1 MENTMIDKPRIDAP
15 KKSEAEQLDFFN
27 LSVERF
33 REAASLTGEIRRYFS
48 IGDTVVCLVF
58 AGRELVPFMTAAIAH
73 LEIHNVEKADL
84 EILIW
89 DSKSTSVEMLPPPC
103 DRAHFTERG
112 DFWGFN
118 SKRIRTAFHWSDFS
132 VNLMDIETN
141 VGFYWVKTVEYLPM
155 WVFAAPLR
163 TQFHWWMEKNGGQ
176 LLHAAAVGT
185 ENGAVLITGKG
196 GVGKSTTA
204 LSCLKH
210 GMFYL
215 ADDYLIVKLKPEPVV
230 QSLYCTAKLLPD
242 DLENFPEFAE
252 YLVKDETN
260 EPTDKR
266 LFFLYP
272 ALKES
277 IVREL
282 PLKAVMK
289 PEVNPQ
295 SDTCDVLQIPY
306 KKIHGALSFT
316 TMSQL
321 PYAGEYTQD
330 FITKIIT
337 SAPCFL
343 LSLGQDIDCSPRLL
357 KSYLAGE
364 IKPAEMIN
372 DDSAGKQRPMI
383 SIIIPVYNGA
393 HFVHDAVITVLAQKY
408 PSLEIIFINDGSSDN
423 SEGVIK
429 SLDID
434 YRYFYQE
441 NQGPA
446 VARNVGLKEA
456 TGDFIAFLDVDDLW
470 PENNLHYLMDELLS
484 QDDLLVVHGYAQ
496 HTEKSSITGQ
506 YEYLGNPE
514 ESFPGYLG
522 AGLYRK
528 EAFNVV
534 GIFDPLFAYTGEDA
548 DWFKRASE
556 LNINLKKL
564 NEVTLYVRRHSDNM
578 TGGRTLVELNAL
590 KVFKRSLDRVR
601 NPYPEKRRAVDVSVI
616 IPVYNGEKYIAEA
629 LNSVLNQ
636 DVAHKEIILVDDGST
651 DNTIR
656 IAERFVPLIRIVR
669 QENRGAAAA
678 RNTGVGESCGEYLTF
693 IDADD
698 LWLAGHTEVLLN
710 AIETEQN
717 CDLVL
722 GELEQF
728 ISPQLISSHDHLL
741 RDELRK
747 MPGYHPG
754 CMLISRESFE
764 KVGPFNEKLKLAETV
779 DWFARADQA
788 GLRFLNIDNIVYK
801 RRIHDTNQG
810 LTKKE
815 HMKDYTT
822 VLREKLKRELG

>member
-1 MENTMIDKPRIDAP
+1 MDDTMIDKPRIDAP
-15 KKSEAEQLDFFN
+15 KKSEAEQLDFFSR
-27 LSVERF
+27 SVERF
-33 REAASLTGEIRRYFS
+33 HEAVSLTGEIRRYFS
-48 IGDTVVCLVF
+48 IGDTTVCLVF
-58 AGRELVPFMTAAIAH
+58 AGNELVPFMTAAIAH
-73 LEIHNVEKADL
+73 LEINDVDKADL

-103 DRAHFTERG
+103 ERAYFTERG

-132 VNLMDIETN
+132 VNLMDLETN

-185 ENGAVLITGKG
+185 DEGAILITGKG

-230 QSLYCTAKLLPD
+230 QSLYCTAKLLPE
-242 DLENFPEFAE
+242 DLKNFPQFAE
-252 YLVKDETN
+252 YLVEDQSGVPE
-260 EPTDKR
+260 DKR

-272 ALKES
+272 ALKKN
-277 IVREL
+277 IIREL
-282 PLKAVMK
+282 PLRAVMK
-289 PEVNPQ
+289 PEVNPG
-295 SDTCDVLQIPY
+295 SYSCELQPIPY

-337 SAPCFL
+337 GSPCFL
-343 LSLGQDIDCSPRLL
+343 LSLGQDIDCSPGLL
-357 KSYLAGE
+357 KRYLAGE
-364 IKPAEMIN
+364 LTPVEMIN
-372 DDSAGKQRPMI
+372 EETAEKQRPMI

-393 HFVHDAVITVLAQKY
+393 QFVHDAVETVLAQNY

-423 SEGVIK
+423 SEEVIK
-429 SLDID
+429 GLDID
-434 YRYFYQE
+434 HRYFYQE

-456 TGDFIAFLDVDDLW
+456 AGDFIAFLDVDDLW

-484 QDDLLVVHGYAQ
+484 EDDLLVVHGYAQ
-496 HTEKSSITGQ
+496 HTEKNSQTGI
-506 YEYLGNPE
+506 YEYVGNPE

-522 AGLYRK
+522 AGLYRR
-528 EAFNVV
+528 EAFNVI

-556 LNINLKKL
+556 LEINLKKL

-601 NPYPEKRRAVDVSVI
+601 NPYPEKSVTVDVSVI
-616 IPVYNGEKYIAEA
+616 VPVYNGEKYIAEA

-636 DVAHKEIILVDDGST
+636 DVAHKEVIVVDDGST
-651 DNTIR
+651 DDTVR

-678 RNTGVGESCGEYLTF
+678 RNTGIGESCGKYLTF
-693 IDADD
+693 LDADD
-698 LWLAGHTEVLLN
+698 LWLANHTEILLKALEEKPEY
-710 AIETEQN
+710 AIAM
-717 CDLVL
+717 

-728 ISPQLISSHDHLL
+728 ISPEVSSSHGYLL
-741 RDELRK
+741 REELRR

-754 CMLISRESFE
+754 CLLISRESFE
-764 KVGPFNEKLKLAETV
+764 KAGPFNEKLKLAENV
-779 DWFARADQA
+779 DWFARAEQA
-788 GLRFLNIDNIVYK
+788 GLKIVNVDKVVYK
-801 RRIHDTNQG
+801 RRIHTTNQG

-815 HMKDYTT
+815 HMKDFTT
-822 VLREKLKRELG
+822 VLREKLKRESS